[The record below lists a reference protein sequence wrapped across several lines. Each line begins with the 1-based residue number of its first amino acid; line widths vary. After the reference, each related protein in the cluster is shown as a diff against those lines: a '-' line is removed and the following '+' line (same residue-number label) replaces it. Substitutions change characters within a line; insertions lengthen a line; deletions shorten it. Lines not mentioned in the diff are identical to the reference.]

1 MLLRTVIVLLLALS
15 TAASYADEERHPLM
29 GSKWW
34 LTAGS
39 FFAQRDFKAS
49 AGVNLAGVGL
59 EADFEGSTGVDDS
72 PELFMAEFG
81 WQFGEKWGLAV
92 QHFRSSRSGSRV
104 LEDTIEWQGVTY
116 NAGVQLE
123 AKTEMEI
130 TRIFVARRFW
140 DEGPHSL
147 RVGAGIH
154 WLAMGAEVAGQA
166 TLNDQSTEFRRSA
179 AAADVPV
186 PNIGAWYRYS
196 PNRTWII
203 NARVD
208 WLSAGIDNFSGRI
221 WNASAGVGLRLTDH
235 IGIGVNYQY
244 FELSGDLTEPNWRGD
259 ITTTFT
265 GPHLHLS
272 GYW

>member
-15 TAASYADEERHPLM
+15 TAAAHADEERHALM

-49 AGVNLAGVGL
+49 AGVDAAGVGL

-92 QHFRSSRSGSRV
+92 QHFRSRRSGSRV
-104 LEDTIEWQGVTY
+104 LEDTIEWQGVDY

-147 RVGAGIH
+147 RVGAGFH
-154 WLAMGAEVAGQA
+154 WLAIGAEVAGLA
-166 TLNDQSTEFRRSA
+166 TLDDQSTEFRRSA
-179 AAADVPV
+179 ATADVPV

-221 WNASAGVGLRLTDH
+221 WNVSAGVGLRLTDH
-235 IGIGVNYQY
+235 IGIGLNYQY
-244 FELSGDLTEPNWRGD
+244 FELAGDLTEPNWRGE
-259 ITTTFT
+259 IETTFT